1 MNFGKPIGNHTPG
14 TTRPDHDE
22 VVLLGLLARRRP
34 IKITGIILAPIL
46 TERIVETRRVESVR
60 RIFVVFRIPEQL
72 SQQLQEQKRRR
83 LAVGD
88 GRVDVAGL
96 RQILR
101 CPDHDRTNGV
111 NKLSFVLNANN
122 KIITKLF
129 SIGCLTLPLD

>member
-1 MNFGKPIGNHTPG
+1 MNFGKPIGNDTPG

-72 SQQLQEQKRRR
+72 SQQLQE
-83 LAVGD
+83 
-88 GRVDVAGL
+88 
-96 RQILR
+96 
-101 CPDHDRTNGV
+101 
-111 NKLSFVLNANN
+111 
-122 KIITKLF
+122 
-129 SIGCLTLPLD
+129 